1 MKTPQARQR
10 STVLGVSLYSLDEV
24 ARRVYASILGA
35 SQYYAYPLRTLI
47 F

>member
-1 MKTPQARQR
+1 MKTPQTRQG
-10 STVLGVSLYSLDEV
+10 STVLGVSLYTPDEV
-24 ARRVYASILGA
+24 ARRVYASILSA